1 MPPNFTKMSA
11 DEKLKKGWVG
21 SRSFRIVFGALLLC
35 VISACGALL
44 LWGTRW
50 KISTAETAESRYE
63 FFAYWDGAIIPS
75 GRFDRPFGIAVAP
88 DGDVYVTDARKRV
101 VRLGAAGH
109 FKGEWGRDGKE
120 PGDFSNPVGIVVAAD
135 GSVFVSD
142 YDLDRIQKFTPDGK
156 FLQAFGSSG
165 SGPGQLNAPAGL
177 AIDALGAICVAD
189 FYNHRVQK
197 FGPDGSFQKTIGHPG
212 RIGDGALHYPT
223 DARVAPHGQLLVAD
237 AYNYQFQRFDTDGQP
252 MGRLGY
258 HFFWLWPRPVA
269 SSAGFNVP
277 TGLAVDST
285 GLIHVADSGNH
296 RVVMLTERGEY
307 LTEWK
312 IPDAAPEIHSPE
324 KIGVAPDGR
333 TVYATDLAANRI
345 LVLKVVPQK

>member
-1 MPPNFTKMSA
+1 
-11 DEKLKKGWVG
+11 LV
-21 SRSFRIVFGALLLC
+21 
-35 VISACGALL
+35 SACGALL

-50 KISTAETAESRYE
+50 KIPNVKAGQGRYE
-63 FFAYWDGAIIPS
+63 FFAYWDGATIPS

-88 DGDVYVTDARKRV
+88 NGDVYVTDTRKRV
-101 VRLGAAGH
+101 VRLSAAGQ

-120 PGDFSNPVGIVVAAD
+120 LGDFNNPVGIVVAAD

-142 YDLDRIQKFTPDGK
+142 YDLDRIQKFAPDGK
-156 FLQAFGSSG
+156 FLKAFGISG
-165 SGPGQLNAPAGL
+165 SGPGQINAPAGL
-177 AIDALGAICVAD
+177 AIDALGVIYIAD

-212 RIGDGALHYPT
+212 RIGDGDLHYPT

-237 AYNYQFQRFDTDGQP
+237 AYNYQLQWFDTDGQA

-258 HFFWLWPRPVA
+258 HLFWLWPRPVS

-277 TGLAVDST
+277 TGVAV
-285 GLIHVADSGNH
+285 GPGGVVHVADSGNH
-296 RVVMLTERGEY
+296 RVVMLTGKGEY
-307 LTEWK
+307 VSEWK
-312 IPDAAPEIHSPE
+312 IPDAAPDIYSPE
-324 KIGVAPDGR
+324 KIAVAPDGR

-345 LVLKVVPQK
+345 LVLNVVPQEAPRK